1 MRKWLPLLID
11 VVLVIVFCA
20 IGRRSHDEAVAA
32 GLLRTVWPFGAGL
45 LIGWVIAPAIVG
57 RGRLSDAL
65 ARFDGSAVW
74 PTGVVVWL
82 STLIGGMVLRVIS
95 GQGTAVSFVI
105 VAATVLAV
113 FLLGWRAVWILAARR
128 IRVTG
133 ASVN

>member
-1 MRKWLPLLID
+1 MRKLLPLLID

-45 LIGWVIAPAIVG
+45 LLGWIFAALVAS
-57 RGRLSDAL
+57 RGRAAGAA
-65 ARFDGSAVW
+65 ARFDGTALW
-74 PTGVVVWL
+74 PTGVAVWL
-82 STLIGGMVLRVIS
+82 STLIGGMVLRVVS

-113 FLLGWRAVWILAARR
+113 FLLGWRGLWSVVGRR